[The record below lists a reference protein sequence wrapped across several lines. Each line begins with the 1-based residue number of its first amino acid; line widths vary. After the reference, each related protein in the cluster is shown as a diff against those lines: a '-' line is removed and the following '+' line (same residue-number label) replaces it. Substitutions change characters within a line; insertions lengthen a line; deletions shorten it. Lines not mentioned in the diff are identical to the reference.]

1 MSLFHKDF
9 LYSRGRRYFKP
20 FFSFNN
26 SIDSVVKYTL
36 ICFPSIGPRQDE
48 EVKNSQQEF
57 RSKESRGSIIP
68 SQLLCLG
75 KTFFT
80 GIKAQNP
87 AVG

>member
-1 MSLFHKDF
+1 MNLFHKDF
-9 LYSRGRRYFKP
+9 LYSCGGRYFKP
-20 FFSFNN
+20 FFSLNN
-26 SIDSVVKYTL
+26 SIDSIVKYTL
-36 ICFPSIGPRQDE
+36 NCFLSIGPKQDE

-57 RSKESRGSIIP
+57 SSRESRGSIIP
-68 SQLLCLG
+68 NQLLCLG